1 MRTRLA
7 LGAILLA
14 GCGSGTSAGAPPRT
28 QPTPTPAPVPGGPV
42 TEVPRPDPGR
52 DVTIRYPRSG
62 GGIAHYA
69 FVRHDSVAATMP
81 SGEAQV
87 QLQASTAYVTIS
99 WVAADTG
106 TRITGVVDSLVPDS
120 GLTLPFAVIDS
131 VRGSRWTAVRPVTG
145 GLTGLSTTKSSL
157 LGDQFRD
164 QLALLFP
171 HLPAEGAHP
180 GARWEDSTQAP
191 ARVSAFEATETFHF
205 ASEAGTADVS
215 GGLQVQALVT
225 RSANGEAT
233 QFGQPITLKATG
245 NDTLAYRLSGDGRVL
260 EAWGTRW
267 TSLVVEL
274 ASIGQTVP
282 VTQVSSVRMT
292 LLR

>member
-1 MRTRLA
+1 MAR
-7 LGAILLA
+7 
-14 GCGSGTSAGAPPRT
+14 
-28 QPTPTPAPVPGGPV
+28 
-42 TEVPRPDPGR
+42 
-52 DVTIRYPRSG
+52 
-62 GGIAHYA
+62 YA
-69 FVRHDSVAATMP
+69 FARRDSVAATMP

-87 QLQASTAYVTIS
+87 QMQASTAYVTVS
-99 WVAADTG
+99 WVAADSG
-106 TRITGVVDSLVPDS
+106 TRITGVVDSLVADS

-131 VRGSRWTAVRPVTG
+131 VRGTRWTALRPATG
-145 GLTGLSTTKSSL
+145 GLTGVNATKSSL

-180 GARWEDSTQAP
+180 GLRWEDSTQAP
-191 ARVSAFEATETFHF
+191 ARVSAFETTESFHF
-205 ASEAGTADVS
+205 ANEAGTADVS
-215 GGLQVQALVT
+215 GGLPIQVLVS

-245 NDTLAYRLSGDGRVL
+245 NDTLGYRLAGDGRVL
-260 EAWGTRW
+260 EAAGTRW

-274 ASIGQTVP
+274 SSIGQSVP